1 MIDIDEAGLNWSPRI
16 EIGGKFQN
24 IREQMPQESTRKE
37 QDLSIC

>member
-1 MIDIDEAGLNWSPRI
+1 MRRDLNLVKDRKRR
-16 EIGGKFQN
+16 KFQN